1 VNTSSTVADTD
12 LPQLN
17 PQLDRAQLAQD
28 FARSGRIHIPNILT
42 DPAARRLFQAL
53 QRETPWGL
61 IFNEGLRTREVGE
74 VSVQEY
80 ERMLGAAITRAHS
93 SFQYIY
99 YFHRLLTDRKI
110 HPAPEHYLSKLAG
123 FLTSQAFLDF
133 IRQVTGQQAIAWTS
147 STATLYRPLNFLTIH
162 DDNDTERP
170 QGGKRLVAYVLNM
183 TPRWNPDWGGSL
195 QFFDRR
201 DHIEES
207 YLPAFNALNLFL
219 VPKFHSVGQVAAF
232 GGERY
237 GISGWF
243 EADAPLPPSR
253 LEI

>member
-1 VNTSSTVADTD
+1 MNASSTFADTD
-12 LPQLN
+12 LPALN
-17 PQLDRAQLAQD
+17 PQLDCATLAQQ
-28 FARSGRIHIPNILT
+28 FARNGRIHIPNILT
-42 DPAARRLFQAL
+42 DAAAQRLFMAL

-61 IFNEGLRTREVGE
+61 IFNEGQRSREVSS
-74 VSVQEY
+74 VSPQEY

-93 SFQYIY
+93 SFQFIY
-99 YFHRLLTDRKI
+99 YFYRLLTDRKV
-110 HPAPEHYLSKLAG
+110 HPAPGQYLNKLAG
-123 FLTSQAFLDF
+123 FLVSEPLLEFV
-133 IRQVTGQQAIAWTS
+133 RQVTGQQAIAWAS

-162 DDNDTERP
+162 DDNDSERP

-183 TPRWNPDWGGSL
+183 TPRWNPDWGGAL